1 MNDGQRVIVTGGASG
16 IGAATASLL
25 AERGARVLT
34 LDRTEGADLRAD
46 VRDSAALEAAFDE
59 AVGRLGGLD
68 GVVNNAGVGDLAA
81 LADYDDARFDR
92 LVQVNL
98 HGVFF
103 GIRAA
108 VRRFGP
114 AGGSIVNVASVSGV
128 RPTRGE
134 GPYSAAK
141 AGVIAL
147 TMSAALEYGP
157 AVRVNCVSPGFIL
170 TPLNEA
176 VVDDRL
182 TAEIASSTP
191 AGRPG
196 RAEEVAAVISF
207 LLSPDASYLT
217 GQNIVVDGG
226 STLAS
231 AQVDPLLR
239 RLLGSS

>member
-1 MNDGQRVIVTGGASG
+1 VNDGQRVIVTGGASG
-16 IGAATASLL
+16 IGATTAALL
-25 AERGARVLT
+25 AQRGAQVLT
-34 LDRTEGADLRAD
+34 LDRAEGADLRAD

-59 AVGRLGGLD
+59 AVERLGGLD
-68 GVVNNAGVGDLAA
+68 GVVNNAGVGDLAP
-81 LADYDDARFDR
+81 LAEYEDARFDR

-98 HGVFF
+98 HGVFH

-114 AGGSIVNVASVSGV
+114 DGGAIVNVASVSGV

-170 TPLNEA
+170 TPLNEM
-176 VVDDRL
+176 VVDEQVA
-182 TAEIASSTP
+182 AEIAASTP

-196 RAEEVAAVISF
+196 RAEEVAAVIAF
-207 LLSPDASYLT
+207 LLSADASYIT
-217 GQNIVVDGG
+217 GQNLIVDGG

-239 RLLGSS
+239 RLLESS

>member
-1 MNDGQRVIVTGGASG
+1 MNDGQRVIVTGGVSG
-16 IGAATASLL
+16 IGAATATLL
-25 AERGARVLT
+25 RQRGAEVLT
-34 LDRTEGADLRAD
+34 LDRAEGADLRAD
-46 VRDSAALEAAFDE
+46 VRDSTALEAAFDE

-68 GVVNNAGVGDLAA
+68 GVVNNAGVGDLAP

-98 HGVFF
+98 HGVFH

-114 AGGSIVNVASVSGV
+114 DGGAIVNVASVSGV

-176 VVDDRL
+176 VVDDQVE
-182 TAEIASSTP
+182 AEIAVSTP

-196 RAEEVAAVISF
+196 RAEEVATVIAF
-207 LLSPDASYLT
+207 LLSRDASYVT
-217 GQNIVVDGG
+217 GQNLIVDGG

-239 RLLGSS
+239 RILGG